1 MIDTWNA
8 LHFIRPA
15 WLLLIPIAIGLAW
28 VWHRS
33 HDPLRGWRT
42 QIDSDLLDALAHQNG
57 PSSKHWWQNLPSATW
72 LLAGWIFCVV
82 AIAGPTWRVEA
93 NPFAQDAQPLII
105 LMKADES
112 MASAALATTPLQ
124 RAVLKIADLAKARQ
138 GDPLGLIA
146 YSGSAHTVLPPT
158 EDTAVVADMAAEIS
172 PAIMPV
178 AGDAL
183 DQAITEAGRLI
194 NRSEGGATL
203 LIIANQANLDAK
215 QVAAAH
221 QAIGSPPI
229 EILSLLPEESQETE
243 SLQAIAK
250 TLGGK
255 RIALT
260 IDDQDIESIVQ
271 YAERRSST
279 GLAGQ
284 SDRWQESGYW
294 LSPLLAVIVAW
305 SFRRERS
312 SNEDASQ

>member
-1 MIDTWNA
+1 MIDAWNA
-8 LHFIRPA
+8 FHFIRPA
-15 WLLLIPIAIGLAW
+15 CLLLIPIAIGLAW
-28 VWHRS
+28 SWNRS
-33 HDPLRGWRT
+33 RDPLRGWRN

-57 PSSKHWWQNLPSATW
+57 PPSKHWWQRLPSITW
-72 LLAGWIFCVV
+72 LLAGWIACVV

-105 LMKADES
+105 LMKADET
-112 MASAALATTPLQ
+112 MASAALTTTPLQ
-124 RAVLKIADLAKARQ
+124 RAALKIADLAQARP
-138 GDPLGLIA
+138 GAPLGLIT

-158 EDTAVVADMAAEIS
+158 EDTSVVADMAAEIS

-183 DQAITEAGRLI
+183 DQAIAEAGRLLH
-194 NRSEGGATL
+194 RSEGGATL
-203 LIIANQANLDAK
+203 LIIANQASLDPQ
-215 QVAAAH
+215 QVAMAY

-250 TLGGK
+250 ALGGK
-255 RIALT
+255 RIPLT
-260 IDDQDIESIVQ
+260 IDDQDIQSIVQ
-271 YAERRSST
+271 YAERRASS

-294 LSPLLAVIVAW
+294 LSPLLAVMVAW
-305 SFRRERS
+305 SFRRERT
-312 SNEDASQ
+312 SNEDAS

>member
-1 MIDTWNA
+1 MIDVWNA
-8 LHFIRPA
+8 FHFIRPTC
-15 WLLLIPIAIGLAW
+15 LFLIPIAFGLAW
-28 VWHRS
+28 AWHRS
-33 HDPLRGWRT
+33 HDPLRGWRN
-42 QIDSDLLDALAHQNG
+42 QIDSNLLDALVHQSG
-57 PSSKHWWQNLPSATW
+57 PPSKHGWQRLPAFTW
-72 LLAGWIFCVV
+72 LLVGWIVSVV

-105 LMKADES
+105 LMKADET
-112 MASAALATTPLQ
+112 MASAAQTTTPLQ
-124 RAVLKIADLAKARQ
+124 RAALKVADLAKARP
-138 GDPLGLIA
+138 GAPLGLIA

-158 EDTAVVADMAAEIS
+158 EDTSVVADMAAEIS

-194 NRSEGGATL
+194 NRQEGGATL
-203 LIIANQANLDAK
+203 LIIANQAILDPQ

-255 RIALT
+255 RIPLT
-260 IDDQDIESIVQ
+260 IDDQDIQSIVQ
-271 YAERRSST
+271 YAERRSSS

-284 SDRWQESGYW
+284 SDRWRESGYW
-294 LSPLLAVIVAW
+294 LSPLLAAMVAW
-305 SFRRERS
+305 SFRRERTS
-312 SNEDASQ
+312 HEDAS